1 MMNLCLGKIS
11 QNNAY
16 TSHYLLNVAI
26 IQALIGIPFFYFPSQ
41 LQKNGICSLGFSHIR
56 NQYGVVAN
64 LRHTVV
70 VGGQLIFLQKI
81 NALFHIQLS
90 KIEPSR
96 LMVQCPKVCME
107 ICGQMSI
114 PGMNLTKHAKCFLH
128 QSNRLLRILFQRC
141 SAVQQTSPVRSCSHS
156 LIGQDCS
163 QLVYDRL
170 HPRFIAVLIHVL
182 KYILI
187 EEKV

>member
-1 MMNLCLGKIS
+1 M
-11 QNNAY
+11 
-16 TSHYLLNVAI
+16 
-26 IQALIGIPFFYFPSQ
+26 
-41 LQKNGICSLGFSHIR
+41 
-56 NQYGVVAN
+56 
-64 LRHTVV
+64 

-182 KYILI
+182 KYIFQKQQISRHIILI
-187 EEKV
+187 DGVHDHVHYLKNLPVIHKVHSVAAADGF